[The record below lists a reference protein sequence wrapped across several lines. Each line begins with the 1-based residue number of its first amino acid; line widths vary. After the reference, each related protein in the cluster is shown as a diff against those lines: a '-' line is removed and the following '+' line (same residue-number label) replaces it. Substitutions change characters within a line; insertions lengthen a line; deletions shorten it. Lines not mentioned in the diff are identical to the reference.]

1 MKMNDK
7 QKSAYDVLAT
17 QMDLDFDY
25 KSIQRDYF
33 RIHGEIPRALTGD
46 PNRHQLAFDAFWKDR
61 YKCWRTM
68 PKVRKRIIRASK
80 KAAKHE

>member
-1 MKMNDK
+1 MNDK
-7 QKSAYDVLAT
+7 QKAAYDVLAT

-25 KSIQRDYF
+25 KIKLLQYYRN
-33 RIHGEIPRALTGD
+33 HGEIPPG
-46 PNRHQLAFDAFWKDR
+46 HEESFEAFKKDR
-61 YKCWRTM
+61 FKCWRTM